1 MPQNRWVS
9 VFQSSQVHIVEI
21 IKLRLEDE
29 GIKVQVWNQVDSSYN
44 AFGYIHL
51 NVLEENQEKA
61 LKIIEELA

>member
-1 MPQNRWVS
+1 
-9 VFQSSQVHIVEI
+9 
-21 IKLRLEDE
+21 LEDE

-51 NVLEENQEKA
+51 NVLQENEEKA